1 LGGRN
6 GNSEVQFTIHAYQS
20 YVKFSILVLGATY
33 LTTKKS
39 MAHLTFYVRDTNV
52 EASAPPSLR
61 CNLASR
67 RGESKI
73 NGVSFDFYEDAN
85 IKTIKQTHVCG
96 KFAVYVKLEAN

>member
-1 LGGRN
+1 
-6 GNSEVQFTIHAYQS
+6 
-20 YVKFSILVLGATY
+20 
-33 LTTKKS
+33 
-39 MAHLTFYVRDTNV
+39 M
-52 EASAPPSLR
+52 EASTPPSLR